1 MIIAIDGG
9 AATGKTTIAK
19 LLSKKIDFVHLN
31 SGLIYRGITYILSKD
46 NLLNENDDF
55 YINYLKEIDFKITG
69 DNFNKIFYN
78 NYDITNQLH
87 NKNITENIKFI
98 SNNIVIR
105 EYITK
110 LQRTISKNI
119 NVVCEGR
126 DIGTVVFPSADFKFF
141 LTADINV
148 RVERRFSQYLS
159 NNIEIKRE
167 KIKKMLLNRD
177 YNDSNRKI
185 SPLKKANEAIVLDT
199 TNKSIN
205 EQIDIIISKIN

>member
-87 NKNITENIKFI
+87 NKN
-98 SNNIVIR
+98 
-105 EYITK
+105 
-110 LQRTISKNI
+110 
-119 NVVCEGR
+119 
-126 DIGTVVFPSADFKFF
+126 
-141 LTADINV
+141 
-148 RVERRFSQYLS
+148 
-159 NNIEIKRE
+159 
-167 KIKKMLLNRD
+167 
-177 YNDSNRKI
+177 
-185 SPLKKANEAIVLDT
+185 LD
-199 TNKSIN
+199 
-205 EQIDIIISKIN
+205 